1 MNKKI
6 ALILGA
12 KSDIAMSTAHR
23 FAEAR
28 YDIQLAARNVNSLNQ
43 YKSNLEQKYQVD
55 VTLHEFDALKI
66 DSHKHFANSLPQL
79 PDVIIC
85 AVGFMGEQKKMKVI
99 LD

>member
-1 MNKKI
+1 
-6 ALILGA
+6 
-12 KSDIAMSTAHR
+12 MSTAHR

-66 DSHKHFANSLPQL
+66 DSHKHLQILFLNYQILL
-79 PDVIIC
+79 FVLLGIW
-85 AVGFMGEQKKMKVI
+85 VNKKMNKI
-99 LD
+99 LK